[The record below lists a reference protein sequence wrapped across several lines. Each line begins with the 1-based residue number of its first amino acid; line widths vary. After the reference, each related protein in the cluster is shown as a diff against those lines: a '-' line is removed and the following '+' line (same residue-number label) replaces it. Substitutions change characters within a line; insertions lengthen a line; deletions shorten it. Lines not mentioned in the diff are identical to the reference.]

1 MAHFLAFLHLAG
13 VGQVAQVLNS
23 IILFITTF
31 PYRPNNQRA
40 SLNVLADFARA
51 SKLILTSLALFGNKK
66 RDSKEPKASGSVMIK
81 GRDFKKKER
90 GIFLITPAVTVNC
103 GHLDFYI
110 IRKVSS
116 R

>member
-1 MAHFLAFLHLAG
+1 MKK
-13 VGQVAQVLNS
+13 VLLVEGDD
-23 IILFITTF
+23 I
-31 PYRPNNQRA
+31 
-40 SLNVLADFARA
+40 
-51 SKLILTSLALFGNKK
+51 
-66 RDSKEPKASGSVMIK
+66 E
-81 GRDFKKKER
+81 KER